1 MTTHTKE
8 ALLEELAKGDSMR
21 RWGAV
26 LALGRDAV
34 NDALQAHFVEQFDQH
49 GGLPIIQGE
58 YFIDP
63 VARTEKVVFDNL
75 TLGPP
80 QLSFRGAAGV
90 STQVRVSME
99 LLTGQCVSSMIMS
112 ANVEQF
118 RRSHVLEMGMGYQ
131 FEVYGHLKV
140 QPHAYLDKYQVVLDI
155 TDASEP
161 TCTLGGNGTAAQK
174 MGEFILEQL
183 QYEWVINSPLPVLE
197 LDIFGHSGLST
208 TRIDVAAQQAPAG
221 AGGGTSPDDDG
232 ALLVL
237 MQLVG
242 GAEADRPGSPLPY
255 LLPRKNDTANYG
267 SALLISRE
275 RAPLAK
281 NRPAVALEQLVLPDA
296 NAVVLEEEE
305 HNPHD
310 MIVFGDVQATA
321 FSRQLQP
328 RIGKV
333 AAGKRAQFTVANPTV
348 GSWTAQDVHNPRNSG
363 EIEAGTY
370 MAPTAST
377 FPLRQRLMNIKAH
390 FANVQEGASKSALV
404 VASSEDLVISPRV
417 VIWANGDGP
426 VRLTASQGGRLEWE
440 TDGDKFGRIV
450 RDPVDDNE
458 TPHAL
463 FTPNTPPNDEPIRL
477 QRIKVTN
484 WGDESGYATVVILA
498 MRAPLQVQPFY
509 VPNMGASGSQTFS
522 LTESRTEQASDKTWG
537 DRPAV
542 LSTKWE
548 LYGKGKLVDGQYT
561 APESDPGEVSVV
573 AGVYGGQAGIAV
585 IEHNVHA
592 SLSNTIG
599 PPRWKAL
606 NQFKLFLNDTSRKKA
621 WANGRQQVAVDIH
634 IETKSFND
642 DDGVP
647 IYDPVSDAELATLQL
662 THRDGTPIK
671 WLPANTEA
679 IAPNGENWAASKFRN
694 RFDYLPA
701 GEGLVSVQEAQEA
714 QARKDQSKAVG
725 VKGQEEALR
734 IVTVYLQTKESEVRW
749 IRAKFESHENKTLY
763 SFVVNP
769 TADGEVELG
778 GLPPRKLDISDLEP
792 FTGKRVAANGG
803 FDVID
808 DRGTVVDGHN
818 YWHYTTHY
826 WALRARG
833 QRRFVDVRFDH
844 VSVLRY
850 ESELLDETF
859 ASYVG
864 VAYVPRV
871 LPGRTADR
879 RIEYQAQMELLAL
892 QQAGTPLNREFATGE
907 HFSAGTLLVSL
918 ERVSDMKFW
927 YDQQGIRWREQ
938 LSEPLYFTLIDNY
951 GTESALYINWGQE
964 LNDGSISPIDARNFL
979 HWEFQ

>member
-21 RWGAV
+21 GWGAV

-34 NDALQAHFVEQFDQH
+34 NHALQAHFVEQFDQR
-49 GGLPIIQGE
+49 GGLPIIEGE

-63 VARTEKVVFDNL
+63 VARTEKVAFENL

-80 QLSFRGAAGV
+80 QLSFKGASSA

-99 LLTGQCVSSMIMS
+99 LLTGHCVSSTIMS
-112 ANVEQF
+112 AHVEQF

-140 QPHAYLDKYQVVLDI
+140 QPHPYLDKYQVVLDI
-155 TDASEP
+155 TGASEA
-161 TCTLGGNGTAAQK
+161 TCTLGGTSIAAQK
-174 MGEFILEQL
+174 MGAFILEQL

-197 LDIFGHSGLST
+197 FDIFGHSGLST

-232 ALLVL
+232 ALMVL
-237 MQLVG
+237 MQLVDG
-242 GAEADRPGSPLPY
+242 VEATRPSGSWPY
-255 LLPRKNDTANYG
+255 LLPRKSGTANYS

-275 RAPLAK
+275 RAPLAEK
-281 NRPAVALEQLVLPDA
+281 RAAVALEQLVLPDA
-296 NAVVLEEEE
+296 NVVRLEEEE

-321 FSRQLQP
+321 FSRQPQP

-333 AAGKRAQFTVANPTV
+333 AAGNRAQFTVANHSV
-348 GSWTAQDVHNPRNSG
+348 AAWTALDVQNPRNSG

-370 MAPTAST
+370 TAPAASM
-377 FPLRQRLMNIKAH
+377 FPLRQRLMNIKAQ

-404 VASSEDLVISPRV
+404 VASSDDLVISPRV
-417 VIWANGDGP
+417 VIWATGDAP

-440 TDGDKFGRIV
+440 TDGDTFGSIV
-450 RDPVDDNE
+450 RDPADDNE
-458 TPHAL
+458 TPHAI
-463 FTPNTPPNDEPIRL
+463 FTPDAPPNHPPIRL

-484 WGDESGYATVVILA
+484 WEEESGYATVVILS
-498 MRAPLQVQPFY
+498 MRAPRRMQPFY
-509 VPNMGASGSQTFS
+509 VPNMRASDSQTFT
-522 LTESRTEQASDKTWG
+522 LTESLPGQASDETWG
-537 DRPAV
+537 GRPAV
-542 LSTKWE
+542 LSTVWE
-548 LYGKGKLVDGQYT
+548 LYGKGEFVDGTYT

-573 AGVYGGQAGIAV
+573 AGVYDGQAGIAV
-585 IEHNVHA
+585 IEHDVHA
-592 SLSNTIG
+592 SLSDSIG
-599 PPRWKAL
+599 SQRWKAL
-606 NQFKLFLNDTSRKKA
+606 NHFKLFLNDTSRKKA

-634 IETKSFND
+634 IETQPFND
-642 DDGVP
+642 SEGVP

-662 THRDGTPIK
+662 THRDGTPIQ
-671 WLPANTEA
+671 WLPADTEV
-679 IAPNGENWAASKFRN
+679 IPPGGGSWAASKFRN

-701 GEGLVSVQEAQEA
+701 GEGLVSPNEAQEA

-725 VKGQEEALR
+725 VKGNEEALR
-734 IVTVYLQTKESEVRW
+734 IVTVYLQTTESEIRW
-749 IRAKFESHENKTLY
+749 IRAKFQNHENKTFY
-763 SFVVNP
+763 SYAQN
-769 TADGEVELG
+769 TTDGEVELG
-778 GLPPRKLDISDLEP
+778 GLVPKKLDVADLEP
-792 FTGKRVAANGG
+792 FTGKRVAQQAG
-803 FDVID
+803 FDIVD
-808 DRGTVVDGHN
+808 SNGRLVDGHN
-818 YWHYTTHY
+818 YWQYTTHY

-833 QRRFVDVRFDH
+833 QRSFVDVRFDH
-844 VSVLRY
+844 VSVLKY

-918 ERVSDMKFW
+918 ERVSDMRFW
-927 YDQQGIRWREQ
+927 YDQQDIRWREA
-938 LSEPLYFTLIDNY
+938 LSKPLYFTLIDNY
-951 GTESALYINWGQE
+951 GTQSALYINWGQQ
-964 LNDGSISPIDARNFL
+964 LDDGSIDSTDARNFL
-979 HWEFQ
+979 HWKFQ